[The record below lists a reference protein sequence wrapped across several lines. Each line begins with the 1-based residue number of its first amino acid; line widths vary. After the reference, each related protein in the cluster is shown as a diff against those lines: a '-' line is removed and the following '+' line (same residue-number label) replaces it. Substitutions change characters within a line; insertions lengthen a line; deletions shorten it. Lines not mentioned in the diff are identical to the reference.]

1 MSSQNDQTL
10 RVYAKHADSYERDTL
25 ADFNSNP
32 EKAEKIRKGHQAFL
46 SKSLQTI
53 SKDGKLFEV
62 GSGYGRDAIFIRSL
76 GYSIQVSDAVDSFIE
91 RLKQEDFEP
100 VKFNLI
106 TDDFTDKYDYIL
118 ANAVLVHFPKDEVE
132 KSIRKIY
139 DTLNLNGVFAFSLK
153 QRAGGGE
160 DYKTDIAGERRYF
173 SYWDIGEIER
183 VAKKVGF
190 KIISVEQIGGI
201 RACWLDVIV
210 KKEVE

>member
-10 RVYAKHADSYERDTL
+10 RVYARHADLYEQDTL
-25 ADFNSNP
+25 ADFNNNS
-32 EKAEKIRKGHQAFL
+32 EKAEKIRKSHQAFL
-46 SKSLQTI
+46 SKSLETI

-62 GSGYGRDAIFIRSL
+62 GSGYGRDAVFIRAL

-91 RLKQEDFEP
+91 RLKREDFES
-100 VKFNLI
+100 VEFNLI
-106 TDDFTDKYDYIL
+106 TDDFIEKYDYIL

-139 DTLNLNGVFAFSLK
+139 DTLNPNGVFTFSLK

-160 DYKTDIAGERRYF
+160 DYKTDIAGEKRYF

-183 VAKKVGF
+183 VVEKVGF
-190 KIISVEQIGGI
+190 KIALAKQVGGV

-210 KKEVE
+210 KKEIE